1 MAGKCIEAS
10 TTLPPLMK
18 PFDTFTELVTAERSV
33 RENYQTLLS
42 CVVPRPIA
50 FVSTVSSDGVANLA
64 PFSFF
69 NAVGST
75 PPAVMFCP
83 AMRRDGTPKD
93 TLSNLRAVGEFVVN
107 VVPHAI
113 RESMNQT
120 SFDYAP
126 EEDEF
131 ALAGFT
137 PLASRFVRPQRVAE
151 SPVHME
157 CKLIQ
162 IVHVGDDPRGA
173 DICIGEI
180 LCFHVAGGYLTE
192 NGSVDVEKIDL
203 IGRLGG
209 QDYTTIRD
217 RFSQPRP
224 TRPS

>member
-1 MAGKCIEAS
+1 
-10 TTLPPLMK
+10 MK
-18 PFDTFTELVTAERSV
+18 PFDTFTELVTADRTG
-33 RENYQTLLS
+33 RDNYRTLLS

-50 FVSTVSSDGVANLA
+50 FVSTISSDGIANLA

-93 TLSNLRAVGEFVVN
+93 TLTNVRDLGEFVVN
-107 VVPHAI
+107 VVPYSI
-113 RESMNQT
+113 RESMNQAA
-120 SFDYAP
+120 FDYAP
-126 EEDEF
+126 DEDEF
-131 ALAGFT
+131 AFAGFT
-137 PLASRFVRPQRVAE
+137 PLPCRFVRPSRVAE
-151 SPVHME
+151 SPVQME

-180 LCFHVAGGYLTE
+180 LCFHVANGCLADD
-192 NGSVDVEKIDL
+192 GSVDVDRIDL
-203 IGRLGG
+203 IGRLGA
-209 QDYTTIRD
+209 QDYTTTRD

-224 TRPS
+224 KRGD